1 LQPDFDLAF
10 WGCFC
15 AMALQPIIEIT
26 INKKNVIRQNFII
39 QKYSYGIINRQFEV
53 KLQNQ

>member
-1 LQPDFDLAF
+1 
-10 WGCFC
+10 
-15 AMALQPIIEIT
+15 MALQPIIEIT